1 MPTAGGEMAEQCYRV
16 SRDDGEELGVFDRED
31 EAKQVA
37 EYDASTRGYGIKW
50 LSYFGGFHG
59 KPTTNGRN
67 VFGYRI
73 AAAPCE

>member
-37 EYDASTRGYGIKW
+37 EYDASTRG
-50 LSYFGGFHG
+50 FHG